1 MVSKCAMR
9 VGTGFDVHRLVPDVP
24 LKLGGA
30 SIPFHLGLEGH
41 SDGDV
46 LVHAVIDALLGASNL
61 GDIGLMFPPDDPA
74 IAGINSADMLSKVV
88 DLLAENGYEVV
99 NVDAVIIC
107 EEPKLS
113 GHYQTICNSM
123 GQLLKTDASRV
134 SVKAKTAERLGEIGK
149 GEAIAA
155 QCVVLLAQS

>member
-1 MVSKCAMR
+1 MR

-30 SIPFHLGLEGH
+30 AIPFHLGLEGH

-46 LVHAVIDALLGASNL
+46 LIHAVIDALLGASNL
-61 GDIGLMFPPDDPA
+61 GDIGLLFPEDETVRGMDST
-74 IAGINSADMLSKVV
+74 IMLTKVV
-88 DLLAENGYEVV
+88 DLLAENSYEVV

-107 EEPKLS
+107 EAPKLS
-113 GHYQTICNSM
+113 GHYQTICSSL
-123 GQLLKTDASRV
+123 GSLLKTDASRV

>member
-1 MVSKCAMR
+1 MR
-9 VGTGFDVHRLVPDVP
+9 VGTGFDVHRLAPDVP

-30 SIPFHLGLEGH
+30 SIPYHLGLEGH

-46 LVHAVIDALLGASNL
+46 LIHAVIDALLGASNL
-61 GDIGLMFPPDDPA
+61 GDIGLLFPEDTTKKGMDST
-74 IAGINSADMLSKVV
+74 IMLSKVAE
-88 DLLAENGYEVV
+88 LLAENSYEVV

-107 EEPKLS
+107 EQPKLS
-113 GHYQTICNSM
+113 GHYQTICQSM
-123 GQLLKTDASRV
+123 GALLKTDVSRV